1 MALRPT
7 PQEQGAR
14 SKEHELHRLHL
25 AYPIS
30 RKVLR
35 EARRCAR
42 KSPAIAVVMKRLQGP
57 AVCPWP
63 RTRGRIDDHRLEV
76 GGRDRAAVAGP
87 NR

>member
-7 PQEQGAR
+7 PR

-25 AYPIS
+25 AYPLS

-42 KSPAIAVVMKRLQGP
+42 KSPAIAVVMKRLQ
-57 AVCPWP
+57 CPHTKP
-63 RTRGRIDDHRLEV
+63 LRSVRGH
-76 GGRDRAAVAGP
+76 GQGAASMITGW
-87 NR
+87 R